1 MDKKEGRH
9 TEVPA
14 AVYDEAYYRQ
24 ACGGY
29 EHWIA
34 SEGREVWGMYP
45 AVLAKA
51 RLEPGEVVADFG
63 TGRGEILVCALEA
76 GASHAIG
83 IDYSADAIGLARQ
96 TASVH
101 EVADRV
107 TLLNEDLRDT
117 GLEGASVDLVTMLD
131 VVEHLNPNELHE
143 TLLEVRRIL
152 RKDGRVV
159 VHTMPNRLMYTV
171 TYRAL
176 RWSSPRRLLTWPV
189 DPRNDYE
196 RSMHVNEQSRRSL
209 RRALVRAGFGQVSVR
224 HGEWVMSHF
233 VPDER
238 VGSIYQRLARHRSTV
253 ALGAADLWAEARQ
266 P

>member
-1 MDKKEGRH
+1 M
-9 TEVPA
+9 PA
-14 AVYDEAYYRQ
+14 EVYDEAYYRQ

-29 EHWIA
+29 EDWIA
-34 SEGREVWGMYP
+34 SGGREVWGMYP

-76 GASHAIG
+76 GAS
-83 IDYSADAIGLARQ
+83 DAIGLDYSEDAIKLAHQ
-96 TASVH
+96 TASAH
-101 EVADRV
+101 GLSDRV
-107 TLLNEDLRDT
+107 TLRRADLRDT
-117 GLEGASVDLVTMLD
+117 GLEPGSVDLVTMLD
-131 VVEHLNPNELHE
+131 VVEHLSPTELHE
-143 TLLEVRRIL
+143 TLLEVRRVL
-152 RKDGRVV
+152 RKGGRVV

-176 RWSSPRRLLTWPV
+176 RWASPRRIRAWPA

-209 RRALVRAGFGQVSVR
+209 RRALLRAGFGQVRVR

-238 VGSIYQRLARHRSTV
+238 AGSVYERLARHRATV
-253 ALGAADLWAEARQ
+253 ALGAADLWAEARHL
-266 P
+266 